1 MLTTIDPSRIRQDL
15 SYDAYEY
22 TVCSHRA
29 QIAAVRDAPNADEP
43 HDVSMKAHTVSRLL
57 CRQPCLQACLVTHI
71 DRCCSLQV
79 HSHTY
84 DTAEIPSAKFTY
96 DLSPIQILVSEK
108 HRAW

>member
-1 MLTTIDPSRIRQDL
+1 MQVVLTTIEPSKTRQDL

-22 TVCSHRA
+22 TVITFAKPA
-29 QIAAVRDAPNADEP
+29 QPLVSLSMGSPGSGLQCTVFGQN
-43 HDVSMKAHTVSRLL
+43 DVLTCKL
-57 CRQPCLQACLVTHI
+57 CNM
-71 DRCCSLQV
+71 QV

-84 DTAEIPSAKFTY
+84 DSADIPSAKFTY

>member
-1 MLTTIDPSRIRQDL
+1 MKM
-15 SYDAYEY
+15 
-22 TVCSHRA
+22 H
-29 QIAAVRDAPNADEP
+29 IA
-43 HDVSMKAHTVSRLL
+43 SRLL
-57 CRQPCLQACLVTHI
+57 FASSHASEYALTMPTPNCNCM
-71 DRCCSLQV
+71 QV

>member
-1 MLTTIDPSRIRQDL
+1 MPITKCI
-15 SYDAYEY
+15 
-22 TVCSHRA
+22 C
-29 QIAAVRDAPNADEP
+29 
-43 HDVSMKAHTVSRLL
+43 M
-57 CRQPCLQACLVTHI
+57 
-71 DRCCSLQV
+71 QV

>member
-1 MLTTIDPSRIRQDL
+1 MMQVVLTTIEPSKTRQDL

-22 TVCSHRA
+22 TVSVFCICIRLKMSMLPHEYPSHSFGGPTSSVQRVRA
-29 QIAAVRDAPNADEP
+29 FTTG
-43 HDVSMKAHTVSRLL
+43 M
-57 CRQPCLQACLVTHI
+57 
-71 DRCCSLQV
+71 QV

-84 DTAEIPSAKFTY
+84 DTAEMPSAKFTY